1 MIRDGD
7 DFISHCWVFLNFIYL
22 FFKIFIVIQLQLYA
36 FSGFEDGRGQQA
48 KECGWPS
55 ETGKGKKK
63 SDGSQ

>member
-1 MIRDGD
+1 MGMTSSATAG
-7 DFISHCWVFLNFIYL
+7 FFFNFIYL